1 MAVPSTSARSAS
13 ASPVHGGMRFAA
25 VLLLVV
31 GVLGVLQ
38 GIAAVAGDSIYASV
52 GKYAFKFNLTAWG
65 WIHMVLG
72 VLSVLAGWGVLRD
85 TTWGRTLGIWL
96 ASLSMIASF
105 LFLIYLPAWSLA
117 IIAIDVFIVWALVSY
132 AGSPESMA

>member
-1 MAVPSTSARSAS
+1 
-13 ASPVHGGMRFAA
+13 MRFAA

-31 GVLGVLQ
+31 GVLAVLQ
-38 GIAAVAGDSIYASV
+38 GISAVAGDSVYATV

-65 WIHMVLG
+65 WIHLALG
-72 VLSVLAGWGVLRD
+72 VLSVTAGWGVLKD
-85 TTWGRTLGIWL
+85 ATWGRTLGIWL
-96 ASLSMIASF
+96 ASVSIVASF
-105 LFLIYLPAWSLA
+105 LFLVYLPVWSLV